1 VKSIQKKSTLLLPGF
16 HVVQEILITGRF
28 RIEEVWIA
36 EQKKGIR
43 TKEIIQIAGERGI
56 PVRYKTGSELTS
68 LFPETNHQ
76 GIVALAENFI
86 YSDLDN
92 IINSSRQENGFL
104 LLIALDHI
112 TDEGNFGAI
121 IRTAAF
127 FGVHG
132 LIIPKDRS
140 AKVTSRVFKRSSGA
154 CVYIQIVRVVNL
166 ARTLDLLKKR
176 GFWVIGTSGN
186 SADSIYNFDWKRDV
200 VLVLG
205 SEEKGL
211 SRAIKEQC
219 HVSLSIPSLNKVESL
234 NVAVAGG
241 VILSEIFRQRGF
253 KS

>member
-1 VKSIQKKSTLLLPGF
+1 MDPNIFQKFSDNLKKVLILAEKIAKDSGKKMDSEEMLLALSTIKGTISADILANF
-16 HVVQEILITGRF
+16 EITPERLQVITKIVASNSAKKRNNG
-28 RIEEVWIA
+28 VSKIA
-36 EQKKGIR
+36 
-43 TKEIIQIAGERGI
+43 KEIIQIAGERGI

-166 ARTLDLLKKR
+166 
-176 GFWVIGTSGN
+176 
-186 SADSIYNFDWKRDV
+186 
-200 VLVLG
+200 LG
-205 SEEKGL
+205 PL
-211 SRAIKEQC
+211 
-219 HVSLSIPSLNKVESL
+219 
-234 NVAVAGG
+234 
-241 VILSEIFRQRGF
+241 IF
-253 KS
+253 